1 MQYIYRIV
9 PYYRNRRYVKTGDKD
24 ENIKITLDSTENA
37 SAVIK
42 VSIVSM
48 LRPWRLDKEEK
59 KGG

>member
-1 MQYIYRIV
+1 M
-9 PYYRNRRYVKTGDKD
+9 KTGDKD